1 MGNITSRSGK
11 LMFDFRYKGIRC
23 REQSQLIDNTANK
36 KRLNLIMKRIESE
49 IILDQF
55 DYEKYFPNSKRV
67 EQFKIINSQLD
78 TFSNHENTSID
89 FKEFSAIWLSEK
101 EIEWRKSNYNTV
113 RDVLNIHLIPAFG
126 KKKLSEI
133 TKANILNFRSSLA
146 KVTGRSNGKLSAS
159 RINHIMTPLRV
170 IINEAAERY
179 EFTSPWKNIKALPV
193 PRTSIQPFSF
203 DEVSLFLDNVRPDYH
218 CYFLV
223 RFFTGLRTGEI
234 DGLTWQNVDFEN
246 RTIEVRQSL
255 VLNEI
260 VDCKTDG
267 SFRSVLMNEVVYQT
281 LLNHKKNQLQ
291 KHSFVFVTNK
301 GENLKNKYI
310 SRYIWYPTLKKCGLS
325 KRNPYQTRHTAATLW
340 LAAGE
345 SPEWIAQQMGHSSTT
360 MLFRVYSRYVP
371 NLTRHDGSA
380 FEQVLSEKFSNNQS
394 KKNQN
399 PLLQLPYTK
408 LGESYA

>member
-23 REQSQLIDNTANK
+23 REQSQLIDNTANR

-49 IILDQF
+49 IILEQF
-55 DYEKYFPNSKRV
+55 DYEKYFPNSKRLA
-67 EQFKIINSQLD
+67 QFRIINSQLD
-78 TFSNHENTSID
+78 TFSNNEDTSID

-113 RDVLNIHLIPAFG
+113 RDVLNIHLMPAFG

-170 IINEAAERY
+170 IMNEAAERY

-193 PRTSIQPFSF
+193 PRTSILPFSF
-203 DEVSLFLDNVRPDYH
+203 DEVSLFLESVRPDYH

-234 DGLTWQNVDFEN
+234 DGLTWQNVDFES
-246 RTIEVRQSL
+246 RTIEVRQAL

-267 SFRSVLMNEVVYQT
+267 SYRSVLMSALVYNA
-281 LLNHKKNQLQ
+281 LLEHKKSQEKN
-291 KHSFVFVTNK
+291 HGFVFLTKK
-301 GENLKNKYI
+301 GEHLKNKYI
-310 SRYIWYPTLKKCGLS
+310 SRHIWYPTLKVCGLA

-340 LAAGE
+340 MAAGE

-371 NLTRHDGSA
+371 NLTRRDGSA
-380 FEQVLSEKFSNNQS
+380 FERVLAEKFSNNEQMNNS
-394 KKNQN
+394 SAQLTLKKSGD
-399 PLLQLPYTK
+399 T
-408 LGESYA
+408 YA